1 MEEISIKIVANI
13 EITNL
18 DLIEKLNVLAQELSS
33 PIEELILEAINK
45 LVIDIEFVRKL
56 RH

>member
-18 DLIEKLNVLAQELSS
+18 DLIEKLNVLSQELSS

>member
-18 DLIEKLNVLAQELSS
+18 DLISKLNILSQELSL

-45 LVIDIEFVRKL
+45 LVVDIEFVRKL

>member
-18 DLIEKLNVLAQELSS
+18 DLISKLNILSQELSL
-33 PIEELILEAINK
+33 PIEELILESINK
-45 LVIDIEFVRKL
+45 LVVDIEFVRKL